1 MTTTELKSR
10 ILRASEQWLH
20 TWDDHACFL
29 RPRLMVYFTTTP
41 MVLLRPRLIV
51 RSWRGHNMSILLG
64 NLRLAFSEIPLQ
76 VIKFL
81 CITLIC
87 LTSSDD
93 SYLLIVRTSLTFKSN
108 FHVSMV
114 FFRSFFRR
122 HTLSQHQPLF
132 RQLLLPQGWMLYGES
147 QGQGTTNCMKWARL
161 H

>member
-1 MTTTELKSR
+1 LIKYFDDNNGVKVADIAGIWTMTAYVGWPRLLFTTTP
-10 ILRASEQWLH
+10 
-20 TWDDHACFL
+20 DGL

-93 SYLLIVRTSLTFKSN
+93 SYLLLYV
-108 FHVSMV
+108 
-114 FFRSFFRR
+114 
-122 HTLSQHQPLF
+122 
-132 RQLLLPQGWMLYGES
+132 LL
-147 QGQGTTNCMKWARL
+147 
-161 H
+161 